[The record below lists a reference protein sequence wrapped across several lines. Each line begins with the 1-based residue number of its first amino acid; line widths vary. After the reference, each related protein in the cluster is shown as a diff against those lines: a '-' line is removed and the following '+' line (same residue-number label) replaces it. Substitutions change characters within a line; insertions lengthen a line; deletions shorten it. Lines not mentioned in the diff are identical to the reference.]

1 MNKRTEALQS
11 EQQQTRQLNVAR
23 SAAPEPIAIVGM
35 GCRFPG
41 ANNTDEYWQLLV
53 QGVDAISEVPE
64 NRWDTAAI
72 YHPEPKTPGK
82 TISKYGGF
90 VDNIDQ
96 FDPYFFGISPREAV
110 YMDPQQRLL
119 LEVAWE
125 AVEDAG
131 VPAEHLLGSR
141 TGVFLGMCTQ
151 DYGTL
156 QRREDAARTV
166 GLHAASGT
174 GRFTAGRIAQVLGLL
189 GPNLVV
195 DTACSSSLV
204 ATHLACEA
212 LRTGQCDQAFAGG
225 VNVILLPD
233 FHILFS
239 QGGMLAKDG
248 RCKSFSANADGF
260 VRGEGAGLVLLKP
273 LSKALQANDR
283 VYALIRGSA
292 VSSDAHQSHFLTPSI
307 DGQKMA
313 LEDAYRFAG
322 VSPGEV
328 QYVEAHGT
336 GTTIGDSIEAQSLGS
351 VLSAG
356 CSKDSPCLIGS
367 CKTNIGHGE
376 AAAGV
381 AGLIKTAL
389 SLKHRVI
396 PASLHFEEPNPE
408 IPWDDLP
415 LVVQTRRTPWP
426 TKGAATLAG
435 VNSFGLSGTNAHI
448 VMEEAPLP
456 SSDDSKRNPPSG
468 TTHILPLSAR
478 SEASLRSAAA
488 ALKQHLRDS
497 EHTDLADICYT
508 AGVRRSHH
516 DHRLAV
522 VGDSRE
528 QLIDGLDV
536 YLQEDPVRDAAS
548 AAGTSGGTE
557 NPVFVFSGVG
567 SQWISMG
574 RRLRQ
579 EEPVFREQFERCN
592 ELIRQLE
599 GWSLIEEID
608 ADRPASRLQRIDIMQ
623 PAIFS
628 MQIALAALWKSWGVE
643 PAAVVGHSLGEYAA
657 VYVAGVLT
665 LEEAIEAVC
674 TRGRLMHR
682 LTGQGGMLAA
692 ELNVDQAREMIAG
705 MSGRM
710 SLAAWNSPVS
720 TVFSGGLRE
729 ISEIASGLEASG
741 VFCRQLKVDVACHS
755 FQMEQIAPDLLDALS
770 SLKPCPEKISIYST
784 VTGKRISG
792 TEFDAHHWVRNLQS
806 CVMFA
811 PLIDDML
818 AAGHSAFL
826 EVSPHAVLLAPIRQ
840 TAQAKNCQVRALAS
854 LNRDQGGISVS
865 LRSLGD
871 LYAAGFPVDWTRLF
885 PSGGQVVS
893 LPAYQWQRQ
902 RYWVDVKRKE
912 VHPFLAN
919 HWTSADRPGVH
930 YWNTEFDTIS
940 YPYLRHHLFQRIP
953 LFPAAVYLE
962 MALAAS
968 YELSPPGPRV
978 VRNFEA
984 LNAIFMPDDTPISVQ
999 LVMTPVRPGISKFE
1013 FYTLGK
1019 DGRETDGSWV
1029 LGAKGTV
1036 QYEDIEFEESRV
1048 EGFSV
1053 HDLESKYSER
1063 LDGADFYNH
1072 RRTHG
1077 PPFQGI
1083 EYALYNKGKDHVL
1096 ASLRAP
1102 EELAA
1107 TAAPYRMHP
1116 AIIDMILHCDAARRV
1131 CHRPHKFRPEVL
1143 AEIKELQVRELLD
1156 PHSRYWVISDHVRR
1170 SKNAEEGDVTV
1181 VDEYGRIIVR
1191 EKGHVTKSF
1200 ERSSGI
1206 TGKTDVDRSTYQVV
1220 WESKARPPAI
1230 REPSGDWLIFA
1241 DQSGL
1246 GGDLR
1251 SQLEQAGSRCTVVTT
1266 QQLDSA
1272 WNGNIDAVIQGF
1284 LQSSEPRGLIHFWSL
1299 DVPED
1304 GSEAVLAS
1312 AQKRV
1317 CGSALQIV
1325 QALSRREESAKP
1337 RLWFVTRG
1345 AQPIGGEQEAV
1356 HVFQAPLLGLT
1367 RVIGNEYP
1375 NLRATEIDL
1384 AATPAPED
1392 ASSLFEELLVE
1403 DAEREI
1409 ALRGAERYVSRLS
1422 RYEDFASTLP
1432 KTRLWRASENQD
1444 RSYEVVSK
1452 EQGVLDNLYLRETRR
1467 RPPGPGE
1474 VEIRVSVASLNFL
1487 DVLTALGMAPGSPE
1501 GPPFFGIECIGRVV
1515 RVGEGVEGVRVGDE
1529 VLARD
1534 EDDTGCLRAFLTTK
1548 ASYAVRKPDQL
1559 TTEEVATIP
1568 VAYTT
1573 AYYSLHHLARLRKG
1587 ESVLIHSAAGGV
1599 GLAALQIAQSI
1610 GATVFATAGTAE
1622 KRDYL
1627 KSRGV
1632 EHIMDSRSL
1641 DFAGEIMAFTEG
1653 RGVDV
1658 VLNSLAGEAIP
1669 KSLST
1674 LATGGRFVEIG
1685 KMDIHSGAKLDL
1697 SPFKKNLS
1705 FFAVDLQR
1713 IDKDRP
1719 EMIGELWR
1727 EVSELI
1733 SDGVVKPLPYKAFQ
1747 AAEVSDAFHYMAQGK
1762 HIGKILV
1769 RFDDR
1774 DVEVE
1779 EYNPPA
1785 AGIRDDATY
1794 LITGGFG
1801 GLGLTVA
1808 EWLVEKGAR
1817 HLALVGR
1824 RGPTSETEPII
1835 QSLQEHGAVVEQFAA
1850 DVSRPDEVT
1859 SLLEQIGGSMPPLR
1873 GVFHCAGTLDDGVL
1887 EQLNWQRFETVFAPK
1902 IQGSWNL
1909 HSQLMDVPLE
1919 HFVLFSSA
1927 ASVFGAAGQGNY
1939 AAANA
1944 FLDSLA
1950 HYRRTLDLPAL
1961 VVNWGPWAEVGM
1973 AAEPNRGDRMSD
1985 QGIDSFSPSA
1995 GVDVLE
2001 KLVSRNPVQAVA
2013 MAIDWNQWFR
2023 NFDEARRKPLLARLA
2038 AELEANSE
2046 TEPGHKLTV
2055 IDSILDAENADEAR
2069 QSLLSYLRQEVRKV
2083 LRISDDRLDSGVG
2096 LNRLGLDSLMAVEL
2110 RNRIEFDLSLPIPVV
2125 QLLRGPSLIELAEL
2139 LYSEIEKT
2147 AVTVAGLSDEE
2158 VDDILVRES

>member
-1 MNKRTEALQS
+1 MSERTEALQS

-64 NRWDTAAI
+64 DRWDTAAV
-72 YHPEPKTPGK
+72 YHPEPQTPGK

-110 YMDPQQRLL
+110 HMDPQQRLL

-125 AVEDAG
+125 AAEDAG

-156 QRREDAARTV
+156 QRRAPSARTI

-225 VNVILLPD
+225 VNVILLAD

-313 LEDAYRFAG
+313 LEDACRFAG

-336 GTTIGDSIEAQSLGS
+336 GTTIGDPIEAQSLGS

-356 CSKDSPCLIGS
+356 RSKDSPCLIGS

-389 SLKHRVI
+389 SLKHGVI
-396 PASLHFEEPNPE
+396 PASLHFDEPNPE

-415 LVVQTRRTPWP
+415 LVVQTHTTPWP
-426 TKGAATLAG
+426 TNGTAALAG

-448 VMEEAPLP
+448 VMEEAPVP

-488 ALKQHLRDS
+488 ALKQHLLDA
-497 EHTDLADICYT
+497 EHTPLADICYT
-508 AGVRRSHH
+508 AAVRRSHH
-516 DHRLAV
+516 VHRLAV
-522 VGDSRE
+522 VGDSRK
-528 QLIDGLDV
+528 QLIASLDV
-536 YLQEDPVRDAAS
+536 YLQDDS
-548 AAGTSGGTE
+548 DGSGVSPESERTE
-557 NPVFVFSGVG
+557 NSVFVFSGVG

-579 EEPVFREQFERCN
+579 EEPAFREQFERCN
-592 ELIRQLE
+592 ELIRQSE
-599 GWSLIEEID
+599 GWSLIEEVD
-608 ADRPASRLQRIDIMQ
+608 ADSSDSRLHRIDIMQ

-665 LEEAIEAVC
+665 LEEAMEAVC
-674 TRGRLMHR
+674 ARGRLMHR

-692 ELNVDQAREMIAG
+692 ELSVEQAREMIAG
-705 MSGRM
+705 ISGKL
-710 SLAAWNSPVS
+710 SLAAWNGPTA

-729 ISEIASGLEASG
+729 ISEVVSRLEGEG
-741 VFCRQLKVDVACHS
+741 VFCRRLKVDVACHS

-770 SLKPCPEKISIYST
+770 SLKPRPEKIPIYSS

-792 TEFDAHHWVRNLQS
+792 TEFDALHWVRNLQN

-811 PLIDDML
+811 PLIDDIL
-818 AAGHSAFL
+818 AAGHSTFL

-840 TAQAKNCQVRALAS
+840 IAQAKNCQVRALAS
-854 LNRDQGGISVS
+854 LNRDQDGTSVS

-902 RYWVDVKRKE
+902 GFWVDVNRKK

-919 HWTSADRPGVH
+919 HWTSADKPGVH

-968 YELSPPGPRV
+968 YELFAPGPRV

-984 LNAIFMPDDTPISVQ
+984 LNAIFMPDDTPVSVQ
-999 LVMTPVRPGISKFE
+999 LAMTPVRPGISKFE

-1029 LGAKGTV
+1029 LSAKGTV
-1036 QYEDIEFEESRV
+1036 QHEGIEFADSTV
-1048 EGFSV
+1048 EGFPI
-1053 HDLESKYSER
+1053 HDLESRYSER
-1063 LDGADFYNH
+1063 LEGVAFYDH

-1083 EYALYNKGKDHVL
+1083 EYAVYNKGRDHILV
-1096 ASLRAP
+1096 SLRAP
-1102 EELAA
+1102 DEVAA
-1107 TAAPYRMHP
+1107 TAAPYRIHP
-1116 AIIDMILHCDAARRV
+1116 ALIDMILHSDAARRV

-1156 PHSRYWVISDHVRR
+1156 PHSHYWVIADHVRR
-1170 SKNAEEGDVTV
+1170 SKNEEEGDVTV
-1181 VDEYGRIIVR
+1181 VDEHGRIIVR

-1200 ERSSGI
+1200 ERSNSI
-1206 TGKTDVDRSTYQVV
+1206 TGKMDVDRSTYQVT
-1220 WESKARPPAI
+1220 WEAKARPLAKG
-1230 REPSGDWLIFA
+1230 EASGDWLILA
-1241 DQSGL
+1241 DQGGL
-1246 GGDLR
+1246 GSDLR
-1251 SQLEQAGSRCTVVTT
+1251 NLLEQAGSRCSVVTT
-1266 QQLDSA
+1266 QQLDST
-1272 WNGNIDAVIQGF
+1272 WNGDIEAVIQEF
-1284 LQSSEPRGLIHFWSL
+1284 LQSDEPRGVIHLWSV
-1299 DVPED
+1299 DVSED
-1304 GSEAVLAS
+1304 SSNEVLTS
-1312 AQKRV
+1312 AQERV
-1317 CGSALQIV
+1317 CGSTLRIV
-1325 QALSRREESAKP
+1325 QALSRWEEPTKP
-1337 RLWFVTRG
+1337 CLWLVTRG
-1345 AQPIGGEQEAV
+1345 AQPTGRERQAV
-1356 HVFQAPLLGLT
+1356 HVFQAPLLGLA
-1367 RVIGNEYP
+1367 RVIGSEYP
-1375 NLRATEIDL
+1375 NLRATQIDL
-1384 AATPAPED
+1384 PATAAPEEV
-1392 ASSLFEELLVE
+1392 SSLLEELLAH

-1409 ALRGAERYVSRLS
+1409 ALRGSDRYVSRLS
-1422 RYEDFASTLP
+1422 RYEGSASTPP
-1432 KTRLWRASENQD
+1432 KTRPLRVSVDQD
-1444 RSYEVVSK
+1444 QSYEVVSK
-1452 EQGVLDNLYLRETRR
+1452 ELGVLDNLHLRETRR
-1467 RPPGPGE
+1467 CPPGPGE
-1474 VEIRVSVASLNFL
+1474 VEILISVASLNFL

-1501 GPPFFGIECIGRVV
+1501 GPPCFGIECIGRVV

-1548 ASYAVRKPDQL
+1548 ASYAVPKPDQL
-1559 TTEEVATIP
+1559 TTEEAATIP

-1669 KSLST
+1669 KSLTT

-1733 SDGVVKPLPYKAFQ
+1733 SAGVVKPLPYKAFQ

-1774 DVEVE
+1774 DVAVE

-1785 AGIRDDATY
+1785 AEIRDDATY

-1824 RGPTSETEPII
+1824 RGPSSETGPII
-1835 QSLQEHGAVVEQFAA
+1835 KSLLENGAVVEQFAA
-1850 DVSRPDEVT
+1850 DVSQPDEVT
-1859 SLLEQIGGSMPPLR
+1859 SLLEQIGDSMPPLR

-1902 IQGSWNL
+1902 VQGSWNL
-1909 HSQLMDVPLE
+1909 HTQLMDVPLE

-1927 ASVFGAAGQGNY
+1927 ASAFGAAGQGNY

-1950 HYRRTLDLPAL
+1950 HYRRALGLPAL
-1961 VVNWGPWAEVGM
+1961 AVNWGPWAEVGM
-1973 AAEPNRGDRMSD
+1973 AAKPNRGDRMSG

-1995 GVDVLE
+1995 GVDILE

-2023 NFDEARRKPLLARLA
+2023 NFAEARRKPLLARLA
-2038 AELEANSE
+2038 AELEASSDA
-2046 TEPGHKLTV
+2046 EPGRKPTV

-2069 QSLLSYLRQEVRKV
+2069 QSLLAYLRQEVRKV
-2083 LRISDDRLDSGVG
+2083 LRIPDDRLDSGVG

-2139 LYSEIEKT
+2139 LYSEIEKI
-2147 AVTVAGLSDEE
+2147 AATVAGLSDEE
-2158 VDDILVRES
+2158 VDDILV